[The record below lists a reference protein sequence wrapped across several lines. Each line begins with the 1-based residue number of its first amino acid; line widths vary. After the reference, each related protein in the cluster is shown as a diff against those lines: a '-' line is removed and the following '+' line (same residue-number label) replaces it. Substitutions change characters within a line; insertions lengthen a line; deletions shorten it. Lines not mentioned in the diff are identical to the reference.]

1 MPVRLLTGGS
11 RGSPPVVALAAS
23 RRQPTAAAAAQ
34 PVQGVE
40 RGERAHG
47 EGAQAAVG
55 RVGARHTV
63 EPGVGLA
70 RQVGQEVRAQTARDV
85 DAQGVAERAQR
96 GRSSLNNKISL
107 SLIISSKNTPR
118 SNHLNNIFVSC

>member
-11 RGSPPVVALAAS
+11 RGSAPVVALAAS
-23 RRQPTAAAAAQ
+23 RRQPTAAAQ

-47 EGAQAAVG
+47 EGGQAAVG

-107 SLIISSKNTPR
+107 TLIISSKNTPR
-118 SNHLNNIFVSC
+118 SNHLKNIFVSC